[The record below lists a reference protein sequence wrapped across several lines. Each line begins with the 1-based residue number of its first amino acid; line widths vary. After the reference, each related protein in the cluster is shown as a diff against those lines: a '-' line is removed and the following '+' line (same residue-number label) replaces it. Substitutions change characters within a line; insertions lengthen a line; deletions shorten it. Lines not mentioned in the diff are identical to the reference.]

1 MKKIS
6 VLIMFLAFLGFQ
18 LVQAQTRQITGTVT
32 SADDGMSI
40 PGVAVV
46 VSGSTIG
53 ATTNIDGVYTIQV
66 PETATTLEF
75 SFIGMKTIEVPID
88 GRSTIDVVLEADLL
102 ALDEVIVVAYG
113 TTRKEAFTGSAS
125 SVKVDQ
131 LAEIQTSNVTKALEG
146 LSSGIQVTS
155 GSGQPGTTSSVRIRG
170 IGSLNASSSPL
181 YVVDGFPFSGD
192 INSIASTDIESL
204 TVLKDASATALY
216 GSRAANGVIIITTKK
231 GRANNNQINFTANV
245 GMNVRGIKEYDRV
258 DVPTYYELI
267 WEGLY
272 NTRLYN
278 AGETA
283 AQAAAY
289 ASANLIDQ
297 LGNYNA
303 YDVADDQVVGLDG
316 KINPAANL
324 LWNDNWYDEM
334 HRVGVRQDYTLS
346 TSGGTDMSNYY
357 ISANYLKDEGI
368 VKRSNYDRFT
378 IRLNGE
384 TKIKEWMKT
393 GLNIAASTAKQ
404 NYPPSAGSSYVNSFM
419 WSRMIAPIYP
429 VYLYEPDGTPVL
441 DPDGNKLF
449 DYGDDFGRS
458 RTYSANSN
466 PLGVLTLDRRIYKDD
481 NASTRG
487 YVEFYFLEDF
497 KLTINGSADY
507 QGSYNLVHQNA
518 TEGDAQSFSGRSTVS
533 SSRRFTFSSNQL
545 LNYNKSFDLHNI
557 DVLVGHES
565 EIYKF
570 NNLSATRT
578 GFPFG
583 GLFELDAA
591 AVLEDAGSYEH
602 NFRMESFLS
611 RVNYDYKNRYFLS
624 ASFRTDGSSRF
635 AADYRW
641 GNFWSVGGS
650 WRLSQ
655 ETFMSGL
662 SWLNNLRVK
671 ASYGAQGNDNLGTYY
686 AYQGLYSL
694 GWNNI
699 GYPGLIASRLP
710 TPELLWEKNNSLNVG
725 LDVTLFERFSVNFE
739 YYIRQSNDL
748 LFDVPLPAS
757 TGFTSYD
764 DNIGAVKNTGF
775 DIDASVLVVN
785 ASKFQWNIDMNVSHY
800 KNEITE
806 LPPGQEQITQGT
818 KQWEVGRSVYDF
830 FIREYAG
837 VDATTGT
844 SLWYMDDYELDGGGN
859 IVYDDNGDPVVIG
872 RVTTDDYD
880 DATRYYVGTSIPDLV
895 GGITNSFTLG
905 PVDISLLTTF
915 RIGGDMLDGSY
926 QGLMGGELG
935 DAMHVDMLDRWTAD
949 NTDTDV
955 PLLIF
960 DVDANG
966 TSTRFLTPMDYLSF
980 RNVTIGYTFPNSL
993 TSRIGIGSARVF
1005 ANVTNLYS
1013 FTARQGMDP
1022 QQSFGGTTDN
1032 SYTPLRTTSFGIN
1045 VNF

>member
-6 VLIMFLAFLGFQ
+6 VLIMFLAFLGLQ
-18 LVQAQTRQITGTVT
+18 LAQAQTRQITGTVT
-32 SADDGMSI
+32 SADDGMTI

-53 ATTNIDGVYTIQV
+53 ATTNIDGVYSIQV

-88 GRSTIDVVLEADLL
+88 GRTTIDVAMEADLL

-155 GSGQPGTTSSVRIRG
+155 GSGQPGSTSSVRIRG

-278 AGETA
+278 AGETE

-289 ASANLIDQ
+289 ASAQLIPQ

-303 YDVADDQVVGLDG
+303 YNVPNDQVVGLDG

-368 VKRSNYDRFT
+368 VERSNYDRFT

-384 TKIKEWMKT
+384 TKVKEWMKT
-393 GLNIAASTAKQ
+393 GLNIAASTSKQ
-404 NYPPSAGSSYVNSFM
+404 NFPPSAGSSYVNSFM

-429 VYLYEPDGTPVL
+429 VYLYELDGTPVL
-441 DPDGNKLF
+441 DADGNKLF
-449 DYGDDFGRS
+449 DYGDDFGRA

-466 PLGVLTLDRRIYKDD
+466 PLGVLSLDRRLYRDD
-481 NASTRG
+481 NASSRG
-487 YVEFYFLEDF
+487 YVEFYFLDDF
-497 KLTINGSADY
+497 KLTVNGSADY
-507 QGSYNLVHQNA
+507 QGSYNLRHQNA
-518 TEGDAQSFSGRSTVS
+518 MEGDAQSFGGRSTVS

-545 LNYNKSFDLHNI
+545 LNYNKSFDLHNL
-557 DVLVGHES
+557 DVLIGHES
-565 EIYKF
+565 EMYKF
-570 NNLSATRT
+570 NSLSATRT

-591 AVLEDAGSYEH
+591 AVLEDASSFEH
-602 NFRMESFLS
+602 NFRMESYLS

-635 AADYRW
+635 AEEYRW

-662 SWLNNLRVK
+662 SWVNNLRIK

-686 AYQGLYSL
+686 AYQGLYAL
-694 GWNNI
+694 GNNNM
-699 GYPGLIASRLP
+699 GFPGLIASRLP

-725 LDVTLFERFSVNFE
+725 VDFTVFERLSLNFE

-748 LFDVPLPAS
+748 LFAVPLPAS
-757 TGFTSYD
+757 TGFSSYD
-764 DNIGAVKNTGF
+764 DNIGAVKNVGF
-775 DIDASVLVVN
+775 DIDASILAVN
-785 ASKFQWNIDMNVSHY
+785 ASNFQWNIDMNLSHY

-818 KQWEVGRSVYDF
+818 KQWEVGRSIYDF

-837 VDATTGT
+837 VDAATGT
-844 SLWYMDDYELDGGGN
+844 SLWFMDEYELDGGGN

-872 RVTTDDYD
+872 RTTTDDYD

-895 GGITNSFTLG
+895 GGLTNSFTLG
-905 PVDISLLTTF
+905 PVDISILTTF

-935 DAMHVDMLDRWTAD
+935 DAMHVDMLDRWTPD
-949 NTDTDV
+949 NTDTEV

-966 TSTRFLTPMDYLSF
+966 TSTRFLTPMDYFSF
-980 RNVTIGYTFPNSL
+980 RNLTVGYTFPNSL